1 MTTRFPIR
9 KVAVLGAGVMGAQI
23 AAQLVNVKVP
33 VVLFDLA
40 AAEGPRS
47 GIAERAVANLK
58 KLKPAPLALGSDAE
72 LIETANYDDDLK
84 LLKGCD
90 LVIEAIAE
98 RMDFKRDLYAK
109 IAPKMAKHAILVT
122 NTSGLSIHAL
132 GEVLPDALKHRFCGV
147 HFFNPP
153 RYMHLLELIGTPD
166 TDAAVLDTIETFA
179 TSTLGKGVVRAK
191 DTPNFI
197 ANRVGTAG
205 MLATVIEADKAGI
218 TYDVVDDLTGKR
230 LGRAPSG
237 TFRTIDVVGLDTVG
251 HVIKTLQDKLAAD
264 TDSFYASYGTPAV
277 LATLIAQKN
286 LGQKTGAGFY
296 KKQGRDILRFDAKAG
311 EYVPSGNKADEV
323 YGRMLKRPAA
333 ERLKLLQASTGAQGQ
348 FVWAVLRNAFHYV
361 AVHLKDIAE
370 SARDIDQA
378 MRWGFAMQQGPF
390 ELWQEA
396 GWLDVARMVQADIDA
411 GKALSNE
418 PLPEWVFKGPVAD
431 AGGVHTAQ
439 GSWSAAEQRFVPRR
453 ELPVYARQIVPEL
466 LLGEAGPRFDTA
478 GTTLFE
484 DNTLRAWT
492 PDGEVLVAT
501 LKTKMRV
508 ISPQAGEALLRALD
522 LAEAEFNGL
531 VIWPGSDPFSVGAD
545 LESMLPGYVAGGAD
559 LVDSMQL
566 ELQQLFLRLRYAQVP
581 TVAAIR
587 GMALGGGCEMAVH
600 CAKRVAALES
610 YMGLVEVGVGLV
622 PGGGG
627 LTYIARR
634 AAENAQAS
642 TDKDLLHFLSEG
654 FTAAAMAKVG
664 TSALESRELGYLL
677 WSDTVVPNVDELLFV
692 AVAQAKAMH
701 AANWRAPMKRKFAVG
716 GRDAKATIT
725 GQLVNMRDGGFIS
738 QHDFHVASLI
748 AGVVTGG
755 DVDPGTLVTEEYL
768 MTLERR
774 AFGQLLGNPKTHDRI
789 MGMLATG
796 KPVRN

>member
-1 MTTRFPIR
+1 
-9 KVAVLGAGVMGAQI
+9 
-23 AAQLVNVKVP
+23 
-33 VVLFDLA
+33 VVLFDLKST
-40 AAEGPRS
+40 EGAPS

-58 KLKPAPLALGSDAE
+58 KLKPAPLAVASDAD
-72 LIETANYDDDLK
+72 LIEVANYDDDLK

-109 IAPKMAKHAILVT
+109 IAPKMAKHAVLVT

-166 TDAAVLDTIETFA
+166 TDPAVLDTIETFA

-205 MLATVIEADKAGI
+205 MLATVIEADKASL

-237 TFRTIDVVGLDTVG
+237 TFRTIDVVGLDTVA
-251 HVIKTLQDKLAAD
+251 HVIGTLHSNLNLQ
-264 TDSFYASYGTPAV
+264 TDSFYDSYATPGV
-277 LATLIAQKN
+277 FHELLERKN
-286 LGQKTGAGFY
+286 FGQKSGAGFY
-296 KKQGRDILRFDAKAG
+296 KKVGRDILRFDHASG
-311 EYVPSGNKADEV
+311 EYVPSGAKGDEV
-323 YGRMLKRPAA
+323 YGRMLKKPAG
-333 ERLKLLQASTGAQGQ
+333 ERLKLLQASTGAEGQ
-348 FVWAVLRNAFHYV
+348 FLWAVLRNAFHYV

-370 SARDIDQA
+370 SARDIDLA
-378 MRWGFAMQQGPF
+378 MRWGFAMKQGPF

-396 GWLDVARMVQADIDA
+396 GWLDVARLVQADIDA
-411 GKALSNE
+411 GKALSKE

-453 ELPVYARQIVPEL
+453 ELPVYQRQIVPEL
-466 LLGEAGPRFDTA
+466 LLGEAGPRADTV
-478 GTTLFE
+478 GTTVFE
-484 DNTLRAWT
+484 DATLRAWT

-508 ISPQAGEALLRALD
+508 ISPQAGEALAKALD
-522 LAEAEFNGL
+522 LAEAEYQAL

-545 LESMLPGYVAGGAD
+545 LEAMLPGYVAGGAD
-559 LVDSMQL
+559 LVDAMQA

-581 TVAAIR
+581 TVAAVR
-587 GMALGGGCEMAVH
+587 GMALGGGCEMLVH

-610 YMGLVEVGVGLV
+610 YIGLVEVGVGLV

-642 TDKDLLHFLSEG
+642 TDKDLLHFVSEG

-664 TSALESRELGYLL
+664 TSALESRQLGYLL
-677 WSDTVVPNVDELLFV
+677 WSDTIVPNADELLHV
-692 AVAQAKAMH
+692 AIAEAKAMH
-701 AANWRAPMKRKFAVG
+701 AAGWRAPHKRQFAVG

-738 QHDFHVASLI
+738 GHDFHVASLI
-748 AGVVTGG
+748 ASVVTGG
-755 DVDPGTLVTEEYL
+755 DVDPGTLVSEEYL

-774 AFGQLLGNPKTHDRI
+774 AFGQLLSNTKTHERI